1 MKPDMKKLIL
11 SNLPYLMFVYLFGKV
26 GQAYRL
32 AAGAAFAD
40 KLMHLLDGFAAA
52 FAIPAPSF
60 QFFDLCIGIVGAVI
74 IRLAVYVKSRNAK
87 KYRKGMEYGSA
98 RFGTAADIKPYIDP
112 VFENNVLLT
121 QTERLTMNN
130 RPKQPKY
137 ARNKN
142 VLVIGGSGSGKTRFF
157 VKPNLMQLHSSY
169 VITDPKGGLISE
181 VGRLLYQQGGYR
193 IKILNTIN
201 FKKSMQYNP
210 FVYIHSEKDV
220 LKLVNT
226 IIANTKGEG
235 EKSSEDFW
243 VKAERLFYTA
253 LIGYIWYEAPE
264 DEMNFTTLLEM
275 INASEAREDDEDFKS
290 PVDMLFDRLE
300 ERDPE
305 HFAVRQYK
313 KFTLAAG
320 KTLKSILVSCGARL
334 APFDIAE
341 VRELMDT
348 DEMEL
353 DTIGDRKT
361 ALFLIMSDT
370 DTTFNFILA
379 MLQSQLINLLCD
391 RADDMYG
398 GRLPVHVRLILDEFA
413 NIGQIPNFD
422 KLIATIRSRE
432 ISASIILQSQSQLK
446 TIYKDAAEIISD
458 NCDCTLFLSGRG
470 KNAKEISEALGKETI
485 DSFNTSENRG
495 KEISHGL
502 NYQKLGKELMS
513 QDEIAVMD
521 GGKCILQVRGVRP
534 FFSEKYDITRHP
546 RYKYLSDADKKNTFD
561 TEKYLAS
568 IRSAKKR
575 RAIVKPDEVFDYYEI
590 DLSDEDAALAG
601 A

>member
-11 SNLPYLMFVYLFGKV
+11 SNLPYLMFVYLFDKV
-26 GQAYRL
+26 GEAYRL

-40 KLMHLLDGFAAA
+40 KLMHLLDGFASA
-52 FAIPAPSF
+52 FASPAPSF
-60 QFFDLCIGIVGAVI
+60 QLFDLCIGIVGAVI
-74 IRLAVYVKSRNAK
+74 IRLAVCVKSRNAK

-112 VFENNVLLT
+112 VFENNVILT
-121 QTERLTMNN
+121 QTERITMNN

-142 VLVIGGSGSGKTRFF
+142 VLVNGGSGKTRFF

-181 VGRLLYQQGGYR
+181 VGRLLNQKGGYR
-193 IKILNTIN
+193 IKVLNTIN
-201 FKKSMQYNP
+201 FKKSMRYNP

-290 PVDMLFDRLE
+290 PVDLMFDRLE

-334 APFDIAE
+334 APCDIAE

-348 DEMEL
+348 DQMEL

-379 MLQSQLINLLCD
+379 MLQSQLLN
-391 RADDMYG
+391 
-398 GRLPVHVRLILDEFA
+398 IL
-413 NIGQIPNFD
+413 
-422 KLIATIRSRE
+422 
-432 ISASIILQSQSQLK
+432 
-446 TIYKDAAEIISD
+446 
-458 NCDCTLFLSGRG
+458 
-470 KNAKEISEALGKETI
+470 
-485 DSFNTSENRG
+485 
-495 KEISHGL
+495 
-502 NYQKLGKELMS
+502 
-513 QDEIAVMD
+513 
-521 GGKCILQVRGVRP
+521 
-534 FFSEKYDITRHP
+534 
-546 RYKYLSDADKKNTFD
+546 
-561 TEKYLAS
+561 
-568 IRSAKKR
+568 
-575 RAIVKPDEVFDYYEI
+575 
-590 DLSDEDAALAG
+590 
-601 A
+601 